1 MIMSASDYLIGGND
15 EHGIQPPTAGKRTP
29 IMPYLGR
36 SIYEN
41 EFNRPAK
48 FYYLI
53 AALRTGF
60 RTYDIHPEKTDISIS
75 ERVRRAN
82 RAGLTLLTTF
92 AYNAF
97 GSGYTFNSY
106 SGLINFYST
115 LSMYRTRSRLLAE
128 DQFLSILSN
137 SLQTKGLEVTTL
149 SIGVLDSVQAPSS
162 LVEAGFMTNLREA
175 RLMLDPAWQKS
186 IGFATTI
193 GVCDFLSV
201 PYVDEGNVT
210 TYPTIRYGSRGNY
223 VKMAQY
229 YLLIYGYDVTAD
241 GIFGSATQAAIRKF
255 QTDNGLTSDGIVG
268 RQTWTKLALP
278 TPSAFVLRRG
288 SRGSPVWFLQN
299 KLLSKLY
306 PAGKADGIFGNN
318 TYNALVA
325 FQTESGLNPDGIVG
339 PLTWSALNTLNSPR
353 N

>member
-1 MIMSASDYLIGGND
+1 MSASDFLIGGND

-29 IMPYLGR
+29 VMPYLGR

-48 FYYLI
+48 FYYFI
-53 AALRTGF
+53 AALRSGF
-60 RTYDIHPEKTDISIS
+60 NTYDIHPEKTDTSIT

-82 RAGLTLLTTF
+82 SAGLTLLTTF

-97 GSGYTFNSY
+97 GSGYAFNSV

-115 LSMYRTRSRLLAE
+115 QSAYRTRSRELAE
-128 DQFLSILSN
+128 DLYVSILEN

-149 SIGVLDSVQAPSS
+149 SIGVLDSVRAPSA

-175 RLMLDPAWQKS
+175 RLMLDPEWQKT
-186 IGFATTI
+186 IAYATTL
-193 GVCDFLSV
+193 GVCDFTNV
-201 PYVDEGNVT
+201 PYVSEGNVT
-210 TYPTIRYGSRGNY
+210 TYPLIRLGSRGNY

-229 YLLIYGYDVTAD
+229 YLLIYGYDVAAD
-241 GIFGSATQAAIRKF
+241 GIFGSATQAAIVKF
-255 QTDNGLTSDGIVG
+255 QSNNGLTVDGIAG
-268 RQTWTKLALP
+268 RQTWTKLVLP
-278 TPSAFVLRRG
+278 SPSAYVLRRG
-288 SRGSPVWFLQN
+288 SRGTPVWYLQN

-306 PAGKADGIFGNN
+306 PAGTADGIFGNN
-318 TYNALVA
+318 TQNALVA
-325 FQTESGLNPDGIVG
+325 FQSESGLTPDGIVG
-339 PLTWSALNTLNSPR
+339 PLTWAALNTLSSPR